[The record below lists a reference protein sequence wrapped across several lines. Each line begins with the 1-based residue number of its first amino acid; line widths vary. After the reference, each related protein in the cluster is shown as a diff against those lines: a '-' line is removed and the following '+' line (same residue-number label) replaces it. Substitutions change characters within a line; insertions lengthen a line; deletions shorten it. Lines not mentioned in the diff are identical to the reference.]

1 MALHAI
7 IVVLFGQWLRRFVF
21 FVALGAAHAIRQ
33 SAAAVEH
40 TFLQSR
46 VGNVRRGILMA
57 FDTGLIGD
65 LFG

>member
-33 SAAAVEH
+33 PAAAMEH
-40 TFLQSR
+40 AFLQSW

-57 FDTGLIGD
+57 FDTSLIVN